1 MEVPTFCSIAADVIV
16 PVGCNWDL
24 RSHLCSLP
32 RDAKAPLQMQSSWF
46 LWWREAFMMHR
57 EHSCVLWSGA
67 TLRFGV
73 KVKGTTQGI
82 LHTRRCDAA
91 TSPRGRRKQ
100 GQPDVPEPQH
110 LEVSAILL
118 ETRVWWGNWTN
129 PRCLLASD
137 KGAHIICVVENTGWE
152 MQISPSHCQKSSSR
166 QPWLWIWVQSVPVQ
180 RKNCH
185 RCHAGNGH
193 SDSQSYK
200 PCLRQPNQWSQE
212 ANLLRET
219 IYV

>member
-1 MEVPTFCSIAADVIV
+1 
-16 PVGCNWDL
+16 
-24 RSHLCSLP
+24 
-32 RDAKAPLQMQSSWF
+32 
-46 LWWREAFMMHR
+46 MMHR

-118 ETRVWWGNWTN
+118 ETRVW
-129 PRCLLASD
+129 
-137 KGAHIICVVENTGWE
+137 
-152 MQISPSHCQKSSSR
+152 
-166 QPWLWIWVQSVPVQ
+166 
-180 RKNCH
+180 
-185 RCHAGNGH
+185 
-193 SDSQSYK
+193 
-200 PCLRQPNQWSQE
+200 
-212 ANLLRET
+212 
-219 IYV
+219 